1 MFAIG
6 EFARHGRVSVRM
18 LRHYD
23 AIGLLRPAY
32 VDPTTGYRSYT
43 AGQFADLNRIV
54 ALKDLGFGLE
64 QVRTMIADEISPAEL
79 RALLTIR
86 RAELEST
93 VAESYARLALVE
105 SRLRG
110 ITGDLPA
117 ADVVIKELP
126 AMRLVGLTTTAASFT
141 PEDISPVVRPLCD
154 ELGYRLPDADV
165 RPVGRLTCLYERSR
179 SQSGEDEDEVVVRAT
194 VPATVDAGSN
204 QEVAG
209 GNTER
214 APGTAERVGGT
225 AERVGGNAEAAR
237 GNVDGPDGKSEGAGG
252 NAEGAGGNL
261 NGLEVIDLPAVRV
274 ATLVYRGPIDQV
286 LPAWQALARWI
297 DDNGYRSSEPA
308 RELYLDCPEDPADW
322 VTELQEPIEPSS
334 LVE

>member
-43 AGQFADLNRIV
+43 AGQFAELNRIV

-93 VAESYARLALVE
+93 VAESYARLAQVE

-141 PEDISPVVRPLCD
+141 PEDISPVVRPLCN
-154 ELGYRLPDADV
+154 ELGYRLPNADV

-194 VPATVDAGSN
+194 VPATINAGSN
-204 QEVAG
+204 FESKPPPAFAG
-209 GNTER
+209 
-214 APGTAERVGGT
+214 
-225 AERVGGNAEAAR
+225 AAC
-237 GNVDGPDGKSEGAGG
+237 
-252 NAEGAGGNL
+252 
-261 NGLEVIDLPAVRV
+261 PA
-274 ATLVYRGPIDQV
+274 
-286 LPAWQALARWI
+286 
-297 DDNGYRSSEPA
+297 
-308 RELYLDCPEDPADW
+308 
-322 VTELQEPIEPSS
+322 S
-334 LVE
+334 LS